1 MNDTRAEMERWTDA
15 WRAEGDAAG
24 GELAT
29 IRRRARRH
37 VWAGVGNLLA
47 GAVFLVVYT
56 TWALLRPDPAMLV
69 AAAAV
74 WVIVLA
80 TTAFEL
86 WNRRDTWRPR
96 NQSTRAFLDLTE
108 LQLHR
113 RALGLRFGWV
123 LLLVETAFFVPW
135 IAWVVSDGSGRTE
148 VVGSYL
154 AAYGFLAAMVG
165 GCAVVL
171 VWLRRRVERQ
181 LTEVRELRAQLQAER
196 RVA

>member
-1 MNDTRAEMERWTDA
+1 MSIQFGGFAKVDYIQDFDPVGNDSQFKVNSIPV
-15 WRAEGDAAG
+15 EGDPDAERGGSTNLSAKQTRFTVDVRGDTAAG
-24 GELAT
+24 VV
-29 IRRRARRH
+29 RAY
-37 VWAGVGNLLA
+37 VEGIP
-47 GAVFLVVYT
+47 Y
-56 TWALLRPDPAMLV
+56 
-69 AAAAV
+69 
-74 WVIVLA
+74 
-80 TTAFEL
+80 
-86 WNRRDTWRPR
+86 
-96 NQSTRAFLDLTE
+96 
-108 LQLHR
+108 
-113 RALGLRFGWV
+113 ALGLRFGWV